1 MKIADDILEAKN
13 CELWTVA
20 PDDSVQNALII
31 MSQKN
36 VGALLVMQD
45 ERLIGILSERDY
57 VRKIVGQQLDPEQTR
72 VREIMTSDVVTVS
85 PTATIEECMQMM
97 VRGQFRHLPVL
108 LGEIVVGL
116 ISIHDIVRALMGG
129 K

>member
-13 CELWTVA
+13 CELWTVD

-31 MSQKN
+31 MSLKN

-57 VRKIVGQQLDPEQTR
+57 VRKIVGQQLDPVRTR
-72 VREIMTSDVVTVS
+72 VRDIMTRDVVTAA
-85 PTATIEECMQMM
+85 PTTTLEECMQMM
-97 VRGQFRHLPVL
+97 TRGQFRHLPIL
-108 LGEIVVGL
+108 LGDAVVGL
-116 ISIHDIVRALMGG
+116 ISINDIVRAFLGG